1 MVAPLFPQERPAR
14 TVLVTL
20 LGTDPETA
28 ADVVERTMARFRR
41 YDRIVYLTDDPDFR
55 TLRARRATFEY
66 VPAPAEA
73 RRHAPDLPWGRHLA
87 ARHDLLMAK
96 WRPGIELRYGRS
108 LEEHAALCER
118 GADGQ

>member
-1 MVAPLFPQERPAR
+1 MIAPLFPGERPAR

-28 ADVVERTMARFRR
+28 ADVVKRTTERFRR
-41 YDRIVYLTDDPDFR
+41 YDRVVYLTDDPDFAP
-55 TLRARRATFEY
+55 LRAGRATFEY

-87 ARHDLLMAK
+87 ARHELLMAK
-96 WRPGIELRYGRS
+96 WRPGVELRYGRS

-118 GADGQ
+118 GMDGQ